1 MRTATDA
8 AGVTAELAAVPA
20 HERVA
25 LVDPRFVGHAHALRL
40 ALTDPRFPAAT
51 VRGALTAQPEARAV
65 LVRAVTAA
73 AATART
79 SDGGAPTAAPAPG
92 SAESPEHVAAST
104 VVPTTVPDR
113 AEETQ
118 PPVGSA
124 PGPGAD
130 DRSGDA
136 GAPGAAVA
144 SGAADRADAAVHA
157 PDAAHASGEYAESRS
172 RTRPSGAATALG
184 AAAAP
189 TTAGA
194 VGRATRTDAPGT
206 TAPDRAAGTGV
217 RAGGAAHAADSF
229 ATRSPSES
237 SAEVATM
244 GAANA
249 PNAAAPGEAAHV
261 ASPDRTADGLAAP
274 SRSVAPAEVAATHGA
289 ADAHSWVDDIAAAL
303 DAGGVAL
310 HRPELGVLVASVPA
324 DALSRAKAQDAV
336 DAVDDERVRLRSAVK
351 ARDGFFTT
359 FCISPYSRYIAR
371 WCARRGLTPNQVT
384 TASLLTAL
392 IAAACAATG
401 TRPGFVSAGVLLIA
415 SFVLD
420 CTDGQLARYSLQYST
435 LGAWLDAT
443 FDRAKEYAYYAGLA
457 LGAARADGDDV
468 WALALGAMVLQTC
481 RHVVDFAFNEANHDA
496 TGNTSPT
503 AALSGRLDSVGWTVW
518 VRRMIVLPI
527 GERWAMIAV
536 LTAFTTPRI
545 TFYATLIGCALAA
558 CYTTAGRVLRS
569 LTRRAGRTDRAARA
583 LAELADSGPLAE
595 LVAKAAPR
603 GASSYLA
610 PVSAALG
617 ATAVLAGA
625 AATGF
630 GSWVPVG
637 CAVLY
642 AVLAGVA
649 VTAPLKGPLDWLVP
663 PLFRAAEY
671 GTILILA
678 ACSEVNGALPAAFG
692 LVAAV
697 AYHHYDTVYRI
708 RGGTGA
714 PPHRLV
720 RAIGGHEGRTV
731 AVTAAAA
738 LLHHQNQGFTIAL
751 TALAAALALAV
762 LIESIRFWVSSG
774 APAVHDESG
783 EPA

>member
-1 MRTATDA
+1 MSTAILTGAPVAGSSLEDGLRSLGFDVRTANDA

-25 LVDPRFVGHAHALRL
+25 LVDPRFVGHVHTLRL
-40 ALTDPRFPAAT
+40 ALTDPRFPAAA
-51 VRGALTAQPEARAV
+51 VRGALSVQPEARTA
-65 LVRAVTAA
+65 LARAVTAA
-73 AATART
+73 AATARI
-79 SDGGAPTAAPAPG
+79 SGSGGGAPTAAPARALGP
-92 SAESPEHVAAST
+92 AESPERETAPT
-104 VVPTTVPDR
+104 GVPATVPGR
-113 AEETQ
+113 AGQ
-118 PPVGSA
+118 ARPPLGSA
-124 PGPGAD
+124 PRPGAD
-130 DRSGDA
+130 AGGGDA
-136 GAPGAAVA
+136 GAA
-144 SGAADRADAAVHA
+144 SSADA
-157 PDAAHASGEYAESRS
+157 AAHASGEYAESLS
-172 RTRPSGAATALG
+172 RTRPSG
-184 AAAAP
+184 
-189 TTAGA
+189 TT
-194 VGRATRTDAPGT
+194 
-206 TAPDRAAGTGV
+206 
-217 RAGGAAHAADSF
+217 
-229 ATRSPSES
+229 
-237 SAEVATM
+237 
-244 GAANA
+244 
-249 PNAAAPGEAAHV
+249 AAPG
-261 ASPDRTADGLAAP
+261 
-274 SRSVAPAEVAATHGA
+274 
-289 ADAHSWVDDIAAAL
+289 AHSRVDDLAAAL
-303 DAGGVAL
+303 DAEGVPV
-310 HRPELGVLVASVPA
+310 HRPELGVLVAAVPA
-324 DALSRAKAQDAV
+324 DTLSRAKAQDAV

-351 ARDGFFTT
+351 SRDGFFTT

-545 TFYATLIGCALAA
+545 TFYVLLVGCALAA

-569 LTRRAGRTDRAARA
+569 LTRRAERTDRAAHA
-583 LAELADSGPLAE
+583 LAELADTGPLAE

-603 GASSYLA
+603 GPSSYLA
-610 PVSAALG
+610 PLSAALG
-617 ATAVLAGA
+617 AAAVLAGTA
-625 AATGF
+625 AAGF

-649 VTAPLKGPLDWLVP
+649 VAAPLKGPLDWLVP

-671 GTILILA
+671 GVILILA

-692 LVAAV
+692 LIAAV

-714 PPHRLV
+714 PPHLLV

-738 LLHHQNQGFTIAL
+738 LLHHRNQGFTIAL

-762 LIESIRFWVSSG
+762 LTESIRFWVSSG
-774 APAVHDESG
+774 APAVHDETG